1 MISGGCVISGS
12 FVRNSVLSQN
22 VRVDAGSVVEESVL
36 LEGVCVGRRARIRK
50 AIIDQD
56 VYVPDGFSIGYEPGD
71 DKRRFTISS
80 GGVVL
85 VPRGIRLD

>member
-1 MISGGCVISGS
+1 MISGGT
-12 FVRNSVLSQN
+12 VRNSVLSHN
-22 VRVDAGSVVEESVL
+22 VRVDARSVVEESVL
-36 LEGVCVGRRARIRK
+36 LDGVSVGQHARIRK

-56 VYVPDGFSIGYEPGD
+56 VFVPDGFSLGYEPEN

>member
-1 MISGGCVISGS
+1 M
-12 FVRNSVLSQN
+12 RNSVLSQN

-36 LEGVCVGRRARIRK
+36 LDRVSVGRGARIRK

-56 VYVPDGFSIGYEPGD
+56 VFVPDEFSIGYDSED

>member
-1 MISGGCVISGS
+1 MISGGT
-12 FVRNSVLSQN
+12 VRNSVLSHN
-22 VRVDAGSVVEESVL
+22 VRVDARSVVEESVL
-36 LEGVCVGRRARIRK
+36 LDGVSVGQRARIRK

-56 VYVPDGFSIGYEPGD
+56 VFVPDGFSIGYEPED